1 MISIGAV
8 SSASGAAGY
17 YASDNYY
24 TEGEGAD
31 HSQWHG
37 HGAETLELAGSVATA
52 AFEAVLEGRLPNGAS
67 INTPSGQ
74 EHRPGLDMAFSA
86 PKSVSLMALVGR
98 DERLL
103 AAFEASVKATL
114 GWVERNLIE
123 ARRFDEKSG
132 TQQPVTTGNMIAGLF
147 THDLS
152 RNRDPQL
159 HIHAVIANA
168 TQRPD
173 GAWRALRNDPLYAQ
187 QATIAAAHN
196 ADLRARIEAL
206 GYRTTPA
213 HNPAYGQFEIT
224 GISREHIMAFSTRRE
239 EIAAALEASGR
250 GGTAAER
257 ELAAL
262 STRAAKDPG
271 ISREEDRAAW
281 AERAASIGFDPAPL
295 REAAMAQMAR
305 GGTIWDRVV
314 DGIKGIAAR
323 GQAIVAAMGLA
334 PHEKDPLVPE
344 GPGRLSPQDYAAAQA
359 VASGV
364 RHLSQN
370 EAGFSRFDL
379 IRASLSFGGPMQV
392 ADIEARIDSLAG
404 RRILLTDPDEAMMTT
419 RGAVALER
427 EVIAL
432 WAQGKDQAKPLV
444 EELAAPQVQQVA
456 REMGCA
462 ASRPGRRQRPV

>member
-37 HGAETLELAGSVATA
+37 HGAETLLAGSVATA

-67 INTPSGQ
+67 ITTPSGQ

-257 ELAAL
+257 NW
-262 STRAAKDPG
+262 RR
-271 ISREEDRAAW
+271 SR
-281 AERAASIGFDPAPL
+281 PAPP
-295 REAAMAQMAR
+295 RIPASRAR
-305 GGTIWDRVV
+305 KIGPLGPSGRQASALTRRPCARRPWRRWR
-314 DGIKGIAAR
+314 GAAR
-323 GQAIVAAMGLA
+323 
-334 PHEKDPLVPE
+334 
-344 GPGRLSPQDYAAAQA
+344 
-359 VASGV
+359 SGI
-364 RHLSQN
+364 
-370 EAGFSRFDL
+370 G
-379 IRASLSFGGPMQV
+379 
-392 ADIEARIDSLAG
+392 
-404 RRILLTDPDEAMMTT
+404 
-419 RGAVALER
+419 
-427 EVIAL
+427 
-432 WAQGKDQAKPLV
+432 
-444 EELAAPQVQQVA
+444 
-456 REMGCA
+456 
-462 ASRPGRRQRPV
+462 